1 MVVTHRASDYVLP
14 DRVTPRGLR
23 AALAGHFELE
33 SEAGRVVDRAYYDTF
48 EGLLH
53 RSNMS
58 LVWEDGRLQLINGD
72 GREVAGL
79 GLPSAPGAIRAN
91 ELPPGA
97 LRDRLA
103 PVINA
108 RAATTLARVRARR
121 RTMSVLD
128 SERKTVARMSIEEP
142 SIAPGERTQTR
153 LAPRLTV
160 AGVRG
165 YDKALRRVQGVVEDE
180 LGLVNAAY
188 SLADE
193 AVTRAGGIPRGALSN
208 LDVVLESQQRADR
221 AAVAILTRLTAAIEA
236 NLPGTLADVDSEFLH
251 DLRVGVR
258 RTRSLL
264 RELRGVFPPTDLA
277 RFRAEFRWLQEITGP
292 TRDLDVYLLD
302 FDAFARS
309 LPPAHRTDLE
319 PLYALLTEHRIR
331 QRRRMVRSLRS
342 ERARTLF
349 PEWKRLVGTLLELS
363 EDGRPDATKPI
374 VELAGQ
380 RIATVYGRMV
390 RMGTAIDDHSPPVA
404 LHDLRKKGKELRY
417 LLEFFGQLF
426 PAATVDPMVRTLKC
440 LQDTLGRF
448 QDREI
453 QAGMLCAIAD
463 ETATLRNGAAALMAM
478 GLLVERLTAQQAQA
492 RREFAQRFAPFADRS
507 RRAAIKETFA

>member
-1 MVVTHRASDYVLP
+1 MLP
-14 DRVTPRGLR
+14 DCVTPRELG

-33 SEAGRVVDRAYYDTF
+33 SETGRVIDRAYFDTF

-53 RSNMS
+53 QSDIS
-58 LVWEDGRLQLINGD
+58 LLWEGGRLQLVNGD

-79 GLPSAPGAIRAN
+79 GLPCAPGTIRAT
-91 ELPPGA
+91 ELPPSA

-103 PVINA
+103 PVIQA
-108 RAATTLARVRARR
+108 RAATTLVRVHARR
-121 RTMSVLD
+121 RAMRVLD

-142 SIAPGERTQTR
+142 SIALGERARAR

-165 YDKALRRVQGVVEDE
+165 YDKALTRVRGVVEDE
-180 LGLVNAAY
+180 LGLVNATE

-193 AVTRAGGIPRGALSN
+193 AVARAGGIPRGASSN
-208 LDVVLESQQRADR
+208 LEVALEPQQRADH

-251 DLRVGVR
+251 DLRVAVR

-264 RELRGVFPPTDLA
+264 RELHGVFAPDDLA

-319 PLYALLTEHRIR
+319 PLHGLLTEHRIR

-342 ERARTLF
+342 ERARTLLL
-349 PEWKRLVGTLLELS
+349 EWKLLVEKLPELS
-363 EDGRPDATKPI
+363 VDRRPDAAKPI
-374 VELAGQ
+374 GELAGR
-380 RIATVYGRMV
+380 RIATVYRRMV
-390 RMGTAIDDHSPPVA
+390 RMGTAIDDHSQPVA

-426 PAATVDPMVRTLKC
+426 PKATVDPMVRTLKS
-440 LQDTLGRF
+440 LQDSLGRF

-453 QAGMLCAIAD
+453 QAAMLHSLAD
-463 ETATLRNGAAALMAM
+463 ETATLPNGATALMAM
-478 GLLVERLTAQQAQA
+478 GVLVQRLTAQQAQA
-492 RREFAQRFAPFADRS
+492 RREFAQRFAPFADR
-507 RRAAIKETFA
+507 RRQAVIEETFA